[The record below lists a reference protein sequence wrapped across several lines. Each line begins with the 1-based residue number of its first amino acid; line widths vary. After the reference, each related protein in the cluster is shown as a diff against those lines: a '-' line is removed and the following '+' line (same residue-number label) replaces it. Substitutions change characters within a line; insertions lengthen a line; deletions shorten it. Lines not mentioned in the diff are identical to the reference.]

1 MDMNVACTFFLRWL
15 ETRGAAVEQGPD
27 AALVLV
33 PPDLSEVLRVPET
46 LAITADP
53 DVAAEDG
60 ALLLTPGHPALERGV
75 GEVLE
80 QGDAGI
86 VWLPW
91 PRPLPPTPETL
102 LAKAREA
109 VAVDH
114 GRIDPE
120 RPPQPVFAPLLRIDA
135 LCTHTVDDQFQE
147 RVEVWVD
154 GRSGREL
161 HAAHIR
167 LLRSAGRLHG
177 DPARH
182 PILWPQLDVALPA
195 ADALLHAKAEERSRS
210 LGMQAAVLAKAESA
224 RTTAYYEELL
234 ASIAR
239 RQQGAPAERQ
249 TLLARQAEVAQA
261 EAQRRLRE
269 IEEKYRPSHILR
281 PMRLHLILAPALH
294 LPLWVRRGD
303 RRYPFALRWCLDAA
317 GFLPVSCPRCGSA
330 ATLVA
335 GRSEIGCRACLGPSR
350 METPSGSGR

>member
-1 MDMNVACTFFLRWL
+1 MNVASAFFLRWL

-33 PPDLSEVLRVPET
+33 PQDLREVLRVPEI
-46 LAITADP
+46 LAVTVDP

-75 GEVLE
+75 SEVLE

-102 LAKAREA
+102 LSRAREA

-114 GRIDPE
+114 GRIDAE
-120 RPPQPVFAPLLRIDA
+120 RAPQPVFAPLLRIEA

-161 HAAHIR
+161 PAAHIR
-167 LLRSAGRLHG
+167 MLRTAGGLHG
-177 DPARH
+177 EPARH
-182 PILWPQLDVALPA
+182 PILLPRLDLALSA
-195 ADALLHAKAEERSRS
+195 ADALLQTKVEERSRS
-210 LGMQAAVLAKAESA
+210 LGMQGAVTAKAERA

-234 ASIAR
+234 DSLAR

-249 TLLARQAEVAQA
+249 ALLARQAEVAQA

-269 IEEKYRPSHILR
+269 IEEKYRPSHTLR
-281 PMRLHLILAPALH
+281 PVRLHLMLTPALQ

-303 RRYPFALRWCLDAA
+303 RLYPFALCWSLYGGA
-317 GFLPVSCPRCGSA
+317 FLPVSCPRCGSDA
-330 ATLVA
+330 PLVA
-335 GRSEIGCRACLGPSR
+335 GRSEFGCRACLGPTR
-350 METPSGSGR
+350 AETSSG